1 MAKIVACDAAPAVSI
16 TTTSWASCSSATRG
30 TIFVSSSSCR
40 TVIGLLA
47 AVETQS
53 VSVWLKSASIA
64 AARRPESAE
73 RPRIRRARVVLP
85 APPFV
90 VAMVMMLMG
99 NPGS

>member
-16 TTTSWASCSSATRG
+16 TTMSWASCSSVTSAT
-30 TIFVSSSSCR
+30 ILVSFSSWR

-53 VSVWLKSASIA
+53 VSVWLKSASSA
-64 AARRPESAE
+64 AALRPESAE
-73 RPRIRRARVVLP
+73 RPRIKRASVVLP

-90 VAMVMMLMG
+90 VAMVMMIERR
-99 NPGS
+99 